1 MTQLAGNPRDVES
14 VLFSRTARRFER
26 TDVDAW
32 SAADGS
38 RAYSATGGSDLVL
51 R

>member
-32 SAADGS
+32 SATGGLS
-38 RAYSATGGSDLVL
+38 AYSAMGGFDLVF